1 MAFTD
6 AFRVV
11 VGAPT
16 KKSDA
21 DTIATNT
28 EWLRGAS
35 DQDHDFDISTGT
47 GDHNVRVGSP
57 MHMQVV
63 TTGGTAQTW
72 SMGWWQSTVGSWWLL
87 VSTGDY
93 TSFNSTG
100 AAFYLRAGD
109 IRDVPNA

>member
-6 AFRVV
+6 AFRVTI
-11 VGAPT
+11 GAPT

-21 DTIATNT
+21 DTIAANT
-28 EWLRGAS
+28 EFNRGCA
-35 DQDHDFDISTGT
+35 DQDHDFDISSGT
-47 GDHNVRVGSP
+47 GDHKFRVGKP
-57 MHMQVV
+57 LHMQVT

-72 SMGWWQSTVGSWWLL
+72 SVGWWQSVSGSWWLL
-87 VSTGDY
+87 CATGDY

-100 AAFYLRAGD
+100 AAFYLRTGD